1 MKREHVEGA
10 KEETRKEGENKKM
23 KVEKKSE
30 TIRFPYSEK
39 VLEHFRNPHNVGKI
53 ENPDGKGLE
62 GSPACGDMVAVYI
75 KVEPET
81 KVIEDIKFESY
92 GCASNIATG
101 SVITD
106 LARGRSLE
114 EAKKITWKQAS
125 EELGGLPPIKAH
137 CSVLAVE
144 GLRAAIRDYEEKHG
158 LVTEKEPTTEDV
170 VRRRLKHVM
179 NPLTGLDIIRTNL
192 ILKTSVEEGVVRVVV
207 DLPADHQ
214 FAPAIKEDIIE
225 KLGSLWDVERVD
237 VVFTA

>member
-1 MKREHVEGA
+1 MK
-10 KEETRKEGENKKM
+10 
-23 KVEKKSE
+23 
-30 TIRFPYSEK
+30 FPYSEK
-39 VLEHFRNPHNVGKI
+39 VLEHFRNPHNVGNI

-62 GSPACGDMVAVYI
+62 GSQACGDMVAVYI
-75 KVEPET
+75 KVNPET

-92 GCASNIATG
+92 GCASNIATA

-106 LARGRSLE
+106 LARGKTLD
-114 EAKKITWKQAS
+114 EAKKITWKLAS

-158 LVTEKEPTTEDV
+158 LVIEKETTTEEV
-170 VRRRLKHVM
+170 VRSRLKHVM

-192 ILKTSVEEGVVRVVV
+192 ILKTSIEDGVVRVVV

-214 FAPAIKEDIIE
+214 FASAIKEDITE
-225 KLGSLWDVERVD
+225 KLRSLWDVKRIN

>member
-1 MKREHVEGA
+1 MK
-10 KEETRKEGENKKM
+10 
-23 KVEKKSE
+23 
-30 TIRFPYSEK
+30 FPYSEK
-39 VLEHFRNPHNVGKI
+39 VLEHFRNPHNVGNI

-75 KVEPET
+75 KVNPET

-92 GCASNIATG
+92 GCASNIATA

-106 LARGRSLE
+106 LARGKTLD
-114 EAKKITWKQAS
+114 EAKKLTWKLAS

-144 GLRAAIRDYEEKHG
+144 GLRAAILDYEEKHG
-158 LVTEKEPTTEDV
+158 LVTEKEKTTVEV

-179 NPLTGLDIIRTNL
+179 NPLTGLDVIRTNL
-192 ILKTSVEEGVVRVVV
+192 ILKISIEDGVVRVVV
-207 DLPADHQ
+207 DLPSDHQ
-214 FAPAIKEDIIE
+214 FASAIKEDITE
-225 KLGSLWDVERVD
+225 KLRSLWDVERIN